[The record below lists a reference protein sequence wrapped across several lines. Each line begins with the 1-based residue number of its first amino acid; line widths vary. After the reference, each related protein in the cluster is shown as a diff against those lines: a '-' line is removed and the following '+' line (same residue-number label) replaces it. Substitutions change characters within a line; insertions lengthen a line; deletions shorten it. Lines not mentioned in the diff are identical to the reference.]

1 MPATRRKKSVKSKR
15 HKTQVAPGNPA
26 RRGLPAPE
34 NVRAIEDFV
43 SPQGTKYQIIKTTE
57 KDAYDPRETKSG
69 KRKKG

>member
-1 MPATRRKKSVKSKR
+1 MSAPRRKKSVKSKR

-57 KDAYDPRETKSG
+57 KDAYDPPKSG